1 MLRVIIKGELV
12 FKTVLALLKLIF
24 ASGAAMKNSSQA
36 IQLFLTRNANST
48 DFLTIDGHFI
58 YLYLSINIYIY
69 IYTHRHTHTYPP
81 QCTRKWNT
89 MTTCYA
95 KENNAREKILFL
107 DKTISS
113 TFNGILQICAPYAR
127 IWRRVTSISS
137 YKDNTPLSIYT
148 STHFLSATLDPRFH
162 CQVQ

>member
-36 IQLFLTRNANST
+36 IQLFLNRNANST

-69 IYTHRHTHTYPP
+69 IYTHRHTHTYPS
-81 QCTRKWNT
+81 
-89 MTTCYA
+89 MY
-95 KENNAREKILFL
+95 KEMKYDDHML
-107 DKTISS
+107 
-113 TFNGILQICAPYAR
+113 C
-127 IWRRVTSISS
+127 
-137 YKDNTPLSIYT
+137 
-148 STHFLSATLDPRFH
+148 
-162 CQVQ
+162 